1 MHFSHKSA
9 KLPPAVLFIVGGSGA
24 CGSRHWGANML
35 KLTKYLGTAIVV
47 TAVIAAAL
55 IVSLFIE
62 LPVISPI
69 ARTVQGFLGF

>member
-1 MHFSHKSA
+1 
-9 KLPPAVLFIVGGSGA
+9 
-24 CGSRHWGANML
+24 ML
-35 KLTKYLGTAIVV
+35 KLTKYLGSAIVV